1 LRLTVLGWAS
11 WLGLAGLLAA
21 CEDCTFTSRN
31 NTEAAIR
38 FYARRPPANLP
49 PNRQPPVVPQ
59 NQAVDSIYT
68 LDFARKLR
76 RIFPVGASGAD
87 SLRAAGYDNSALAPA
102 FFLPLNPGRDTAA
115 YVFVRR
121 LANPARRLADT
132 LWLSYRRQ
140 IAVITPNCGFDQQY
154 SQLAVLRHSRGR
166 FDSVAIANELPQIAD
181 SVNIRVYLRQ

>member
-1 LRLTVLGWAS
+1 MRLTVFGWAG
-11 WLGLAGLLAA
+11 WLSLAGLLAA

-38 FYARRPPANLP
+38 FYSRRPFNLP
-49 PNRQPPVVPQ
+49 PNRQPPVVVQ
-59 NQAVDSIYT
+59 NLAVDSIYT
-68 LDFARKLR
+68 LDFNRTLRK
-76 RIFPVGASGAD
+76 IFPVGAAGVD
-87 SLRAAGYDNSALAPA
+87 SLRAAGYDNAALAPA

-121 LANPARRLADT
+121 LANPTRRLADT

-154 SQLAVLRHSRGR
+154 SQLTVLRHSRVR
-166 FDSVAIANELPQIAD
+166 FDSVAIASDLPQIAD
-181 SVNIRVYLRQ
+181 SVNIRVYLRP